1 MIRSRRKLVL
11 ALLLVVLILLWFL
24 GNSYRSLQ
32 DFTLTTST
40 GTCTAEYI
48 EIPEAWL
55 PTIKKHKRVAV
66 QQRTHVGTAHQQ
78 SKAENYEPIT
88 AAEKQSITAR
98 HRVSSVY
105 A

>member
-1 MIRSRRKLVL
+1 M
-11 ALLLVVLILLWFL
+11 LLVVLILLWFL

-55 PTIKKHKRVAV
+55 PTIKKHKRVAL

-88 AAEKQSITAR
+88 AAEKQSVTAR